1 MIKCKYQLIKPIK
14 IGVKILKNDL
24 RIEKTRNL
32 IIETFK
38 TLLCEKDYE
47 DITIKEL
54 TEKAKINKSTFYRH
68 YSSLDKLMDTLQDE
82 IVYEFMK
89 RIADYKVPEQLEEIN
104 KEFFLFSEENDKI
117 YEKMIFNKNYEYLK
131 QKTINNFMN
140 KVWKSSEFFKKL
152 SAGKKNIFLT
162 YIQTTGLEIYKQWV
176 LDNKKIPLE
185 EIIELSNR
193 IIRDGVQVF
202 LEDNKNF

>member
-82 IVYEFMK
+82 IVYKFM
-89 RIADYKVPEQLEEIN
+89 
-104 KEFFLFSEENDKI
+104 
-117 YEKMIFNKNYEYLK
+117 
-131 QKTINNFMN
+131 
-140 KVWKSSEFFKKL
+140 
-152 SAGKKNIFLT
+152 
-162 YIQTTGLEIYKQWV
+162 
-176 LDNKKIPLE
+176 
-185 EIIELSNR
+185 
-193 IIRDGVQVF
+193 
-202 LEDNKNF
+202 

>member
-1 MIKCKYQLIKPIK
+1 M
-14 IGVKILKNDL
+14 KNDL

-193 IIRDGVQVF
+193 IICDGVQVF

>member
-193 IIRDGVQVF
+193 IICDGVQVF

>member
-1 MIKCKYQLIKPIK
+1 MKTFKYELIKPIN
-14 IGVKILKNDL
+14 IGVRILKKDL

-38 TLLCEKDYE
+38 NLLYEKNYE

-68 YSSLDKLMDTLQDE
+68 YSSLDKLLDILQNE
-82 IVYEFMK
+82 ISAEFIQ
-89 RIADYKVPEQLEEIN
+89 RIADYKVPEHLAEIN
-104 KEFFLFSEENDKI
+104 REFFLFSEENDKI
-117 YEKMIFNKNYEYLK
+117 YEKMIFNGNYEYMK
-131 QKTINNFMN
+131 QRTINNVMD
-140 KVWKSSEFFKKL
+140 KVWKSSDFFKKL

-162 YIQTTGLEIYKQWV
+162 YIQTTGIEIYKQWV

-193 IIRDGVQVF
+193 II
-202 LEDNKNF
+202 